1 MKWIIPL
8 LLLST
13 SVLADTATTG
23 NLLPNAGTGQTSPQ
37 HSNSTIDGINSSNG
51 FTLNNVTDYSSSYNE
66 LEANGTGTVSASGTL
81 LDISAGDHTTT
92 EDSLDG
98 GVTLTSK
105 TEVQNCEWVGSA
117 HQCGQATSG
126 QDSYSTTVTILDEN
140 DNELATV
147 TQNRNTDA
155 GYNNNTYTYT
165 DTVTHTGEGSRKWS
179 WQWQGIDG
187 NSPSSTGAVGPNLLG
202 AELKATLLD
211 ILYSPLPPAIKNEIV
226 EIFDDLG
233 DEFEEIEQIVEEF
246 FFEEEI
252 KMEEEFEMESPVM
265 LVMEEEEKFEEEP
278 IFEEIIMLEEE
289 KEEEAPIVQMVS
301 MMKEEE
307 NEEEEEVIQMIETFT
322 EEEKEEEKT
331 TSELLQEGFEEEQK
345 ENEQEE
351 SNSETTETADA
362 TEESGSEQ
370 EEVQQKE
377 TKTAGL
383 ETILEKIDEQVKQI
397 DKNLALKN
405 LVKIK
410 VMSSGDLLEAY
421 NIPFYEP
428 RIIYEDQIDIKDNRI
443 IYDIDLVEYKQK
455 DPIFIQKQKLNSI
468 LQERQNLINEL
479 EVLQNG

>member
-1 MKWIIPL
+1 MKWIISL

-23 NLLPNAGTGQTSPQ
+23 NLLPNAGTGQTSVQ
-37 HSNSTIDGINSSNG
+37 HNNSTIDGINSSTG

-66 LEANGTGTVSASGTL
+66 LEANGTGTVSATGTL
-81 LDISAGDHTTT
+81 LNISAGDHTTT

-117 HQCGQATSG
+117 YQCGQATSG

-147 TQNRNTDA
+147 TQNRNQDS

-165 DTVTHTGEGSRKWS
+165 DTITHTGEDSRKWS

-187 NSPSSTGAVGPNLLG
+187 NSPNSTDAVGPNLLG

-211 ILYSPLPPAIKNEIV
+211 ILYSPLPPAIKEEIG

-252 KMEEEFEMESPVM
+252 KMEEEFEMEPPVM
-265 LVMEEEEKFEEEP
+265 VVMEEEEKFEEEP
-278 IFEEIIMLEEE
+278 IIEEFVMLQEEE
-289 KEEEAPIVQMVS
+289 KEEEEPVMEI
-301 MMKEEE
+301 
-307 NEEEEEVIQMIETFT
+307 IETFT

-331 TSELLQEGFEEEQK
+331 VSEMLQEGFEEEQK

-351 SNSETTETADA
+351 SNSETTETANA

-383 ETILEKIDEQVKQI
+383 ETILEKIDEQIKQI
-397 DKNLALKN
+397 DKNLELKN

-479 EVLQNG
+479 QVLQNG

>member
-1 MKWIIPL
+1 MKWLIPL

-13 SVLADTATTG
+13 GVLADTATTG
-23 NLLPNAGTGQTSPQ
+23 NLLPNAGTGQTSVQ
-37 HSNSTIDGINSSNG
+37 HNNSTIDGINSSTG
-51 FTLNNVTDYSSSYNE
+51 FTLNNVTDYSSNFNE

-140 DNELATV
+140 NEELATV
-147 TQNRNTDA
+147 TQNRNQDS
-155 GYNNNTYTYT
+155 GYNDNTHTYT

-187 NSPSSTGAVGPNLLG
+187 NNPNSTGAVGPNLLG

-211 ILYSPLPPAIKNEIV
+211 ILYSPLPPAIKEEIG
-226 EIFDDLG
+226 EIFDDIG

-252 KMEEEFEMESPVM
+252 KMEEEFEMEPPVM
-265 LVMEEEEKFEEEP
+265 IVMEEEEKFEEEP
-278 IFEEIIMLEEE
+278 IIEEFVML
-289 KEEEAPIVQMVS
+289 Q
-301 MMKEEE
+301 EEE
-307 NEEEEEVIQMIETFT
+307 NEEEEPVMEIIETFT

-331 TSELLQEGFEEEQK
+331 VSEMLQEGFEEEQK

-405 LVKIK
+405 LVKLK
-410 VMSSGDLLEAY
+410 VMSSGNLLEAY

-479 EVLQNG
+479 QVLQNG

>member
-1 MKWIIPL
+1 
-8 LLLST
+8 
-13 SVLADTATTG
+13 
-23 NLLPNAGTGQTSPQ
+23 
-37 HSNSTIDGINSSNG
+37 
-51 FTLNNVTDYSSSYNE
+51 
-66 LEANGTGTVSASGTL
+66 
-81 LDISAGDHTTT
+81 
-92 EDSLDG
+92 
-98 GVTLTSK
+98 
-105 TEVQNCEWVGSA
+105 
-117 HQCGQATSG
+117 
-126 QDSYSTTVTILDEN
+126 
-140 DNELATV
+140 
-147 TQNRNTDA
+147 
-155 GYNNNTYTYT
+155 
-165 DTVTHTGEGSRKWS
+165 
-179 WQWQGIDG
+179 
-187 NSPSSTGAVGPNLLG
+187 
-202 AELKATLLD
+202 
-211 ILYSPLPPAIKNEIV
+211 
-226 EIFDDLG
+226 
-233 DEFEEIEQIVEEF
+233 
-246 FFEEEI
+246 
-252 KMEEEFEMESPVM
+252 
-265 LVMEEEEKFEEEP
+265 
-278 IFEEIIMLEEE
+278 
-289 KEEEAPIVQMVS
+289 MVS

-362 TEESGSEQ
+362 TEESGGEQ

-397 DKNLALKN
+397 DKNLELKN

-410 VMSSGDLLEAY
+410 VMSSGNLLEAY

-479 EVLQNG
+479 QVLQNG